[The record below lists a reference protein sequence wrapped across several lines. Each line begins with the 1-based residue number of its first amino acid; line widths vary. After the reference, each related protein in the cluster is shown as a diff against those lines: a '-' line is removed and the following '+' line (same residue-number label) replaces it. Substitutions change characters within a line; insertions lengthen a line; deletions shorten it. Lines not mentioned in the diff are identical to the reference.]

1 MLSRSP
7 ELRKQ
12 STYTSA
18 ARGVDFRLIINF
30 IYNCLNYIT
39 FTASVL
45 LGSSPPQSTAWVCLP
60 VPAGP
65 TCWVKAPATYAYSSL
80 AGEVPVSL
88 LASLATSVNCW
99 GVPTSTCWSYLLG
112 ESPSH
117 LRLL

>member
-1 MLSRSP
+1 MLFRLP

-45 LGSSPPQSTAWVCLP
+45 LGSSPPQSTAGVCLP

-88 LASLATSVNCW
+88 LAPRHLSQLLGCTYQ
-99 GVPTSTCWSYLLG
+99 YLLVLSVG
-112 ESPSH
+112 
-117 LRLL
+117 